1 MTATTILML
10 SVDEAHLLEHS
21 LPAAVAQPDATVVVV
36 DNACKDNTRT
46 VCERHDARLIGLR
59 ERHSYAAAINRG
71 LAETSGR
78 AVLLLNADC
87 VLDHGF
93 LAAARPHLEQTG
105 VGSVAPRL
113 VRATGML
120 EEHRLEVL
128 DAAGMTVDG
137 RRKNSLV
144 GHGEPVR
151 RYALGGDCFGGDG
164 GCVLYRREVL
174 DACAVGG
181 EVLDEDMALWA
192 TDVDLAWRAQLLGWR
207 CVYEPS
213 ATAWHKRFYSPTT
226 RAALPP
232 DHRRIQFRN
241 RLLMIAKNDTARTLL
256 PDLHRIL
263 AYEVLALGYA
273 LLRER
278 PLLRGYVDAARMW
291 RAARRRGRL
300 LRARGAGQR
309 PPFGLIPPADGGR

>member
-21 LPAAVAQPDATVVVV
+21 LPAAIAQTDAAVVVI
-36 DNACKDNTRT
+36 DNACEDHTRT
-46 VCERHDARLIGLR
+46 VCERHGARVIGLR

-71 LAETSGR
+71 LAETSGP

-87 VLDHGF
+87 VLDEAF
-93 LAAARPHLEQTG
+93 LAAARPHLDESG

-113 VRATGML
+113 VRATGM
-120 EEHRLEVL
+120 ESGERLHVL
-128 DAAGMTVDG
+128 DAAGMTVDR

-144 GHGEPVR
+144 AHGEPQH
-151 RYALGGDCFGGDG
+151 RYATRGDCFGGDG

-192 TDVDLAWRAQLLGWR
+192 TDVDLAWRAQMLGWR
-207 CVYEPS
+207 CIYEP
-213 ATAWHKRFYSPTT
+213 AAIAWHKRFYSPTT

-232 DHRRIQFRN
+232 DHRRTQFRN

-256 PDLHRIL
+256 PDLPRIL

-278 PLLRGYVDAARMW
+278 ALLGGYVEAARMW

-300 LRARGAGQR
+300 LRARGARQR
-309 PPFGLIPPADGGR
+309 PPFGLTPPAGGAR